1 MCECGG
7 CGQWAVAEYI
17 GSIRGMSVGRLCVRF
32 VLMAELHG
40 ISL

>member
-17 GSIRGMSVGRLCVRF
+17 GSICGMSVGRLCARF
-32 VLMAELHG
+32 VLITELHG
-40 ISL
+40 TPL